1 MKILIKKSPTASFET
16 IEINDTPLGKG
27 GQGAVHNI
35 TTSQYSADYCIK
47 IYIRD
52 AEKMHKKIEYM
63 VTHPPQNIRD
73 TSFRI
78 CWPTALVYN
87 TSKEFIGY
95 MMPLAFPKGHDLTIL
110 SVYRNKPL
118 AQIKRYKDKVEWH
131 NKYELDT
138 PEGIINRVKMLCN
151 IAIALHNIHST
162 GRYVLVDLKPENID
176 ATGTGKVSI
185 MDADSIQISE
195 NGRILH
201 PATAY
206 TPDYFAP
213 EGKEIQ
219 KREAP
224 FTLQCDYFAAAVCF
238 YQILTG
244 THPYSGTVLKAP
256 YDNCTEL
263 SDCIANGLFAFG
275 EKQKYISLPK
285 DFNLQQNFYNLPSS
299 VQALFKRAFGP
310 KPENRPSM
318 EEWGRTF
325 HEVITGGVRV
335 GASTIKRDKNAGIPI
350 KITSVTFSDQ
360 KNDGTIIRDFGSRLY
375 NDVTYLCTKAT
386 YTVINPVGKIEI
398 NYKIIDPKGDL
409 VTNSNTKGTLDASK
423 KGSHTMEIGG
433 WGNAKK
439 TAYEVVGEYHLEFYY
454 NGKCIYKT
462 TFEIHDIDLKIPITP
477 TPKTKTTTP
486 APKSTRTSLPLTINK
501 VTFRD
506 IDPNGKELRP
516 EGSQLY
522 TDVQYLAPKVYFDVH
537 RSVSNAQI
545 GIKIISPSGKVVTPN
560 ASSAGYYKSN
570 IGLSNTGSGYSQHMT
585 SWGNGSG
592 NVYSES
598 GTYRV
603 EIFYDDTR
611 IYTTTVYLSQ
621 KGGKTTTTTT
631 KPTTTK
637 RRENGVSGW
646 QKLNAA
652 IINAGEWIEDHV
664 DTISSPSLWAI
675 IFGIIGGLGLLIG
688 AIETGS
694 VFWGIV
700 VGVIGV
706 GIGIYVVSFG
716 GIIMGF
722 IIGIIVRIIRYV
734 FYNIYTLLA
743 VVLITLGVIFAP
755 AISDFADSLATSSK
769 STTSVSNSRS
779 SSNTRTYYCTA
790 NEYITVRVEA
800 YGDAD
805 ELGTIKRGG
814 SLQVYEINDGWA
826 RIDYKGKVGY
836 VRAKYISTNRP

>member
-35 TTSQYSADYCIK
+35 LTSQYSADYCIK

-110 SVYRNKPL
+110 SVYRSKPL
-118 AQIKRYKDKVEWH
+118 AQIKRYKNKVEWH

-138 PEGIINRVKMLCN
+138 PEGIVNRVKMLCN
-151 IAIALHNIHST
+151 VAIALHTIHST

-185 MDADSIQISE
+185 MDTDSIQISE

-213 EGKEIQ
+213 EGKDIQ
-219 KREAP
+219 KRNNP
-224 FTLQCDYFAAAVCF
+224 YTLQCDYFAAAICF

-244 THPYSGTVLKAP
+244 THPYSGTVLKSP

-263 SDCIANGLFAFG
+263 ADCIANGLFAFG

-285 DFNLQQNFYNLPSS
+285 GFNLQQNFYNLPTSI
-299 VQALFKRAFGP
+299 QTLFKRAFASDP
-310 KPENRPSM
+310 NNRPSM

-325 HEVITGGVRV
+325 HEIITGGVKV
-335 GASTIKRDKNAGIPI
+335 GASTIKRSTTSGIPI
-350 KITSVTFSDQ
+350 KITGVTFSDEDY
-360 KNDGTIIRDFGSRLY
+360 DGNVIRSLGSKLY
-375 NDVTYLCTKAT
+375 NDVTYLCPTVS
-386 YTVINPVGKIEI
+386 YTVLNAVGKVEI
-398 NYKIIDPKGDL
+398 YYKIIDPKGGV
-409 VTNSNTKGTLDASK
+409 VTSSNTKGTLTLSS
-423 KGSHTMEIGG
+423 KGSYSHSLGG
-433 WGNAKK
+433 WGNKKK
-439 TAYEVVGEYHLEFYY
+439 TAYENPGQYHIEFYY

-462 TFEIHDIDLKIPITP
+462 TFTIYDLSGKTTPAPAPKPKQTSTPTP
-477 TPKTKTTTP
+477 TPKV
-486 APKSTRTSLPLTINK
+486 APQTSTSVPLTITK
-501 VTFRD
+501 VGFKD
-506 IDPNGKELRP
+506 LDQSGNVIRP
-516 EGSQLY
+516 EGSALY
-522 TDVQYLAPKVYFDVH
+522 TDVQFLAPVVHFDVH
-537 RSVSNAQI
+537 RSIANGQI
-545 GIKIISPSGKVVTPN
+545 WIKTISPSGKILTSN
-560 ASSAGYYKSN
+560 GSSSGRYQSR
-570 IGLSNTGSGYSQHMT
+570 IDLSKVDTNFYQTMV
-585 SWGNGSG
+585 SWGNSDGTL
-592 NVYSES
+592 YSEE

-603 EIFYDDTR
+603 EFYYENTR
-611 IYTTTVYLSQ
+611 IYSTSLYITR
-621 KGGKTTTTTT
+621 KGGSKTTKTR
-631 KPTTTK
+631 KSSGG
-637 RRENGVSGW
+637 GVWS
-646 QKLNAA
+646 KMNSVVTN
-652 IINAGEWIEDHV
+652 IGEWFEDHIDNIGDPTV
-664 DTISSPSLWAI
+664 WTV

-688 AIETGS
+688 AISTGS

-700 VGVIGV
+700 VGAIGI
-706 GIGIYVVSFG
+706 GIGIYVVAFG

-722 IIGIIVRIIRYV
+722 FAGLFARIVRYI

-743 VVLITLGVIFAP
+743 MIIIILGVIFSP
-755 AISDFADSLATSSK
+755 QIVEIVDRISGGKSYNPTHVTTTNAT
-769 STTSVSNSRS
+769 T
-779 SSNTRTYYCTA
+779 TYYCTA
-790 NEYITVRVEA
+790 KDKLNIRQEPYNNATV
-800 YGDAD
+800 
-805 ELGTIKRGG
+805 LGVLSPGQ
-814 SLQVYEINDGWA
+814 SVQVYTIDDGWA
-826 RIDYKGKVGY
+826 TIKFNGSKAY
-836 VRAKYISTNRP
+836 VSAKFISRSRP